1 MLCGCSHEVSVI
13 VKLTDRES
21 TMGVTGE
28 EGRGCTISIMQKV
41 DSTMPVIDNMN
52 PYLYNLLRVDFMSVF
67 LITYLFKGTKL

>member
-1 MLCGCSHEVSVI
+1 
-13 VKLTDRES
+13 
-21 TMGVTGE
+21 MGVTGE

-41 DSTMPVIDNMN
+41 DSTVPVIDNVN